1 MGLLIAVVVLQL
13 VVIVGLGVNILRQ
26 KHAIDKCLKV
36 AQEIA
41 QKNIEVDDVELKTKG
56 SSKELAKAINTI
68 KFNFLAFV
76 EATKGNVI
84 TLTDAI
90 GELQSA
96 THATEK
102 GAEQTSAS
110 LCTVAEKTS
119 EQLDL
124 VRDNLDIIEEN
135 NRQFDIIDESM
146 KEISGTLEQSVE
158 HCNQGIE
165 SLDNYER
172 DMQVVSDNLNK
183 CMGIMDEFNEQ
194 LKEVNNI
201 GEMVIEVSEEL
212 QLLALNASIE
222 SARAG
227 EAGKGFSVVSHEI
240 GVMSERTKESM
251 AEITNI
257 LQNVYESSGQVNESI
272 VACNE
277 AFATSAELFE
287 QVSDSFR
294 TISEQSAGVNRNMAE
309 ITDKYRMISDNSE
322 VSKGKAEDVF
332 AASGVISD
340 STREIVAISEE
351 TTAESEQIAAN
362 VGALEEMLNGIRNI
376 IKEFKTGVMPTGN
389 NRSQTVKIAFFSKLD
404 NYFWYAIR
412 RGVMYAEKEMAANN
426 VQIIYIP
433 YKDDIE
439 EKAFPDDVDRL
450 ANEGVDAIIFP
461 GFLSIA
467 NQQLKA
473 AANRGVKVLAYNC
486 DCDKSIPR
494 ISCYEPDQEEAGIM
508 AADAVAKALN
518 KSGNVAIVLGDK
530 TAAVNKIRYD
540 SFVERINSHYKD
552 IKIVDTIEVSYN
564 ADQTYQQ
571 ELQLLKNNNNIDAV
585 YSTTGMQVQL
595 AQAIIDSGNK
605 GKVKAVVFDQND
617 EIFRFIKMG
626 VIAAAID
633 HDPFSQGHDPIV
645 LMYNH
650 LVDGD
655 MLAADRIK
663 CKASVVDSD
672 NINTRIT
679 S

>member
-1 MGLLIAVVVLQL
+1 MGVLVAVAVLELLIIAV
-13 VVIVGLGVNILRQ
+13 LGYMLLSQ
-26 KHAIDKCLKV
+26 KKAINECLKV
-36 AQEIA
+36 AEEIA
-41 QKNIEVDDVELKTKG
+41 LKNIDVDDINIKGKGNIKT
-56 SSKELAKAINTI
+56 LAAMINTI
-68 KFNFLAFV
+68 KLNFLAFV
-76 EATKGNVI
+76 ESTKGNVI

-124 VRDNLDIIEEN
+124 VRDNLDLIEEN
-135 NRQFDIIDESM
+135 NRQFDIIDDSM
-146 KEISGTLEQSVE
+146 KEISQTLEQSVE
-158 HCNQGIE
+158 QCNAGIGN
-165 SLDNYER
+165 LDAYEKN
-172 DMQVVSDNLNK
+172 MQAVSENLNK
-183 CMGIMDEFNEQ
+183 CMGIMEQFNEQ
-194 LKEVNNI
+194 IKEVNNI

-251 AEITNI
+251 GEITSI
-257 LQNVYESSGQVNESI
+257 LQNVYESSGMVNESI

-277 AFATSAELFE
+277 AFASSAEVFTR
-287 QVSDSFR
+287 VSDSFR
-294 TISEQSAGVNRNMAE
+294 TISDQSAGVNRSMAD
-309 ITDKYRMISDNSE
+309 ITQKYRVISGNSE

-362 VGALEEMLNGIRNI
+362 VESLENMLNGIRNI
-376 IKEFKTGVMPTGN
+376 IKAFKTGVMPTGN
-389 NRSQTVKIAFFSKLD
+389 NRSQKVRIAFFSKLD

-426 VQIIYIP
+426 VEIIYVP
-433 YKDDIE
+433 YRDDIE
-439 EKAFPDDVDRL
+439 EKAFPNDVERL
-450 ANEGVDAIIFP
+450 ANDGVDAIIFP
-461 GFLSIA
+461 GFLGIA
-467 NQQLKA
+467 NPQLKA
-473 AANRGVKVLAYNC
+473 AANRGVKVFAYNC
-486 DCDKSIPR
+486 DCDSSIPR

-508 AADAVAKALN
+508 AAEAVAKALN
-518 KSGNVAIVLGDK
+518 KAGNVAIVLGDK

-540 SFVERINSHYKD
+540 SFVKHINSKYKD
-552 IKIVDTIEVSYN
+552 INIVDTIEVSYN
-564 ADQTYQQ
+564 AEQTYRQ
-571 ELQLLKNNNNIDAV
+571 ELELLNNNSSINAV

-595 AQAIIDSGNK
+595 AQAIIDSGRK

-617 EIFRFIKMG
+617 EIFKYIKAG
-626 VIAAAID
+626 IIAAAID

-650 LVDGD
+650 IVDGD
-655 MLAADRIK
+655 ILAADRIK

-672 NINTRIT
+672 NINTRL
-679 S
+679 SS